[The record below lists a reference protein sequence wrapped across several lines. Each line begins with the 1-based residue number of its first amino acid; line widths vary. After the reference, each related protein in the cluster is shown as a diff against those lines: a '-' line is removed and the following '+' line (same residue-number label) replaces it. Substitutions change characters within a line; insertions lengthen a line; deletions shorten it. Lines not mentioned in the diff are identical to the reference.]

1 MTGMVLRL
9 AGPLQSWGEHSTFGD
24 RDTLRFP
31 TRSGVIGIFAA
42 AQGLRRGEPL
52 RRYAPLT
59 FTVRVDRPGVHLA
72 DFHTSGGGLPR
83 ERTVPTADGGRRG
96 EGKATIVTRRMYL
109 ADAVFTVAVE
119 GPDDL
124 MGQLT
129 AALRSP
135 RWQLYLGRRSCP
147 PDQPFLLRGQ
157 VDDPVDELR
166 QRVPLPGRRPDT
178 GDQVSVDLI
187 TEEPLADATLAN
199 PALTEVS
206 DVPAAFS
213 RFDRRYGLRALYRQ
227 RAALPA
233 ALARWRS
240 RSEYHHALAD
250 YARRPA

>member
-9 AGPLQSWGEHSTFGD
+9 AGPLQSWGEHSTFGE
-24 RDTLRFP
+24 RDTMRFP
-31 TRSGVIGIFAA
+31 TRSGIIGIFAA

-52 RRYAPLT
+52 GRYTPLR

-72 DFHTSGGGLPR
+72 DFHTTCGGLPR

-124 MGQLT
+124 IAQIT
-129 AALRSP
+129 AALRFP
-135 RWQLYLGRRSCP
+135 RWQPYLGRRSCP
-147 PDQPFLLRGQ
+147 PDQPMLLRGD
-157 VDDPVDELR
+157 VDDPVAELH
-166 QRVPLPGRRPDT
+166 QRVPLPSRRLDT
-178 GDQVSVDLI
+178 EDPLTVDII
-187 TEEPLADATLAN
+187 TEQPAEDA
-199 PALTEVS
+199 ALTEVS

-213 RFDRRYGLRALYRQ
+213 RAGRRYGLRAVYRH

-233 ALARWRS
+233 ALASWHS
-240 RSEYHHALAD
+240 RSDYHGALAE